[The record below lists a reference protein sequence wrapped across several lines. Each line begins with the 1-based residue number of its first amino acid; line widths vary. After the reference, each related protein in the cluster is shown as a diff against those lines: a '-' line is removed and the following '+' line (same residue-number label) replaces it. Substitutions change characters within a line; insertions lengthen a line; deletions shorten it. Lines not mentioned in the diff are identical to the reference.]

1 MTEAF
6 GELLGRQSYFSASA
20 GERGGDGGKIPTIV
34 TLGGDHS
41 IALAALRALKDVY
54 GPVAVL
60 HFDARWSPKSLIPN

>member
-6 GELLGRQSYFSASA
+6 GELLGRESYFSASA
-20 GERGGDGGKIPTIV
+20 GKRGGHGGEKPVVV

-41 IALAALRALKDVY
+41 IALAALRALKNVY

-60 HFDARWSPKSLIPN
+60 HFDARPSL

>member
-6 GELLGRQSYFSASA
+6 KELLGRESYFTAS
-20 GERGGDGGKIPTIV
+20 GGKRGGYGKERPTLV

-41 IALAALRALKDVY
+41 IALAALRAVNQFY

-60 HFDARWSPKSLIPN
+60 HFDARRSFLWIQ